1 MIKNHDEDNSKKIEE
16 KSTFQEDC
24 PTKSGFVAV
33 VGRPNAGKSSLLNWL
48 VGEKIAMVSHKA
60 NATRRRSKI
69 IALHKNSQI
78 IFIDTPGIHE
88 QERLLNQFMLDEA
101 LKAMGDCDLIIFLS
115 PVTDKIDHYLD
126 FLEKNTKNTPHMILL
141 TKTDQV
147 SNERVLK
154 KIMEFSK
161 YQDKFLSLIPVSIK
175 KGISQ
180 DYILEEI
187 SKYIPKHPYLYDP
200 QILTTENMRDIY
212 KEYIRESIF
221 ENTSEEIPY
230 FADVV
235 IDGIE
240 EKEDI
245 ECIDANII
253 VEKKSQKGIIIGKN
267 GQTIKRIGKNARE
280 KIEKIINKKVFL
292 KIFVTIKP
300 GWSQNKD
307 LLKKLGYILD

>member
-1 MIKNHDEDNSKKIEE
+1 MIKNHNEDNSKKIDD
-16 KSTFQEDC
+16 KSTFQGDC
-24 PTKSGFVAV
+24 TTKSGFVAV

-115 PVTDKIDHYLD
+115 PVTDKIHHYLD
-126 FLEKNTKNTPHMILL
+126 FLEKNSKNTPHMILL

-147 SNERVLK
+147 SNEKVLK

-161 YQDKFLSLIPVSIK
+161 YQDKFLSLIPISIK

-180 DYILEEI
+180 DYILGEI

-267 GQTIKRIGKNARE
+267 GQTLKRIGKNARE